1 MTLVWL
7 LSLTILDMWGQS
19 RWDHLDLLVLALG
32 RLEELREPNRRCGI
46 ANQGRRRRHR
56 SKENQKRK
64 KRKCLEIHSCKPL
77 RYWIT
82 MESGMKKQI
91 RTRRCRKNY
100 RTSNKLKTAIW
111 STTREVR
118 TCKILECRMGQTGV
132 KISATTA
139 ILTIIKILKMASS
152 IETRNMW
159 TLLLQIT
166 KL

>member
-1 MTLVWL
+1 M
-7 LSLTILDMWGQS
+7 
-19 RWDHLDLLVLALG
+19 LALG

-46 ANQGRRRRHR
+46 ANQGRRRRPR

-118 TCKILECRMGQTGV
+118 TCKICRTGQTGV

-139 ILTIIKILKMASS
+139 ILTIIKILKKASS
-152 IETRNMW
+152 IETRSMW
-159 TLLLQIT
+159 ILLLQIST